1 MCADNQESLSKVRG
15 VQEVRT
21 AVMLNRV
28 IVDYDPGEA
37 DVTEIRMAVEKAGFK
52 ALYVSERGYA
62 PDTSSG
68 LSLPDSHWLFS

>member
-1 MCADNQESLSKVRG
+1 MKSISISVSNLDCASCVPIIKKSLSKVRG

-37 DVTEIRMAVEKAGFK
+37 DVAEIRKAVEKAGFK
-52 ALYVSERGYA
+52 ALHVSEYG
-62 PDTSSG
+62 
-68 LSLPDSHWLFS
+68 